1 MTKLTDLGFSK
12 ETVVETMLSTY
23 NPDGQPNAA
32 PMGIL
37 MKNEQCV
44 TIKLYK
50 SSSTYQNLV
59 SRRCGVINI
68 TSDPELFFLSA
79 FKEANPNAK
88 IPPEWFEKAE
98 ILDAPKLHMADATV
112 EISIA
117 KITPINAEKTEVVCD
132 VKLVKATKALPKVYC
147 RALFATIEA
156 IIHATRIKVFLSG
169 SKRQREQASMLMEN
183 IAYCKETVNRVAP
196 NSNYAEILTELT
208 KMITTWRIE
217 SESIH

>member
-1 MTKLTDLGFSK
+1 MAKLTDLGFSK
-12 ETVVETMLSTY
+12 DTVVETILSTY

-44 TIKLYK
+44 KIKLYK

-68 TSDPELFFLSA
+68 TSDPEVFFLSA

-88 IPPEWFEKAE
+88 IPYEWFEKAD
-98 ILDAPKLHMADATV
+98 ILDAPKLHSADATV
-112 EISIA
+112 EISIQ
-117 KITPINAEKTEVVCD
+117 KLTPINAEKTEAVCD

-156 IIHATRIKVFLSG
+156 IIHATRIKIFLSG
-169 SKRQREQASMLMEN
+169 DKRQREQTSMLMEN
-183 IAYCKETVNRVAP
+183 IAYCRETVNRVAP
-196 NSNYAEILTELT
+196 NSRYAEIMTELA
-208 KMITTWRIE
+208 KRITTWRNE
-217 SESIH
+217 SESLH

>member
-12 ETVVETMLSTY
+12 DTVVETILSTY

>member
-1 MTKLTDLGFSK
+1 MAKLTDLGFS
-12 ETVVETMLSTY
+12 EDIVVETILSTY

-44 TIKLYK
+44 KIKLYK

-98 ILDAPKLHMADATV
+98 ILDAPKLHIADATV

-117 KITPINAEKTEVVCD
+117 KITPINAEKTEAVCD

-169 SKRQREQASMLMEN
+169 NNRQREQASMLMEN
-183 IAYCKETVNRVAP
+183 IAYCRETVNRVAP
-196 NSNYAEILTELT
+196 SSRYAEIMTELT
-208 KMITTWRIE
+208 KRIATWRSE
-217 SESIH
+217 SESLH

>member
-1 MTKLTDLGFSK
+1 MAKLTDLGFSK
-12 ETVVETMLSTY
+12 DIVVETILSTY

-44 TIKLYK
+44 KIKLYK

-68 TSDPELFFLSA
+68 TSDPEVFFLSA

-88 IPPEWFEKAE
+88 IPYEWFEKAD
-98 ILDAPKLHMADATV
+98 ILDAPKLHSADATV
-112 EISIA
+112 EISIQ
-117 KITPINAEKTEVVCD
+117 KLTPINAEKTEAVCD

-156 IIHATRIKVFLSG
+156 IIHATRIKIFLSG
-169 SKRQREQASMLMEN
+169 DKRQREQTSMLMEN
-183 IAYCKETVNRVAP
+183 IAYCRETVNRVAP
-196 NSNYAEILTELT
+196 NSRYAEIMTELT
-208 KMITTWRIE
+208 KMITTWRSE
-217 SESIH
+217 SESLH

>member
-1 MTKLTDLGFSK
+1 MAKLTDLGFS
-12 ETVVETMLSTY
+12 EDIVVETILSTY

-32 PMGIL
+32 PMGIF

-68 TSDPELFFLSA
+68 TSDPELFFLST

-88 IPPEWFEKAE
+88 IPDEWFEKAE

-169 SKRQREQASMLMEN
+169 NNRQREQASILMEN

-196 NSNYAEILTELT
+196 NSSYAEIMTELT
-208 KMITTWRIE
+208 KMITTWRSE
-217 SESIH
+217 SESLH

>member
-1 MTKLTDLGFSK
+1 MAKLTDLGFSK
-12 ETVVETMLSTY
+12 DTVVETILSTY

-44 TIKLYK
+44 KIKLYK

>member
-12 ETVVETMLSTY
+12 DTVVETILSTY

-98 ILDAPKLHMADATV
+98 ILDAPKLHIADATV

-117 KITPINAEKTEVVCD
+117 KITPINAEITEAVCD

-169 SKRQREQASMLMEN
+169 NNRQREQASMLMEN
-183 IAYCKETVNRVAP
+183 IAYCRETVNRVAP
-196 NSNYAEILTELT
+196 SSRYAEIMTELT
-208 KMITTWRIE
+208 KMITTWRSE
-217 SESIH
+217 SESLH

>member
-12 ETVVETMLSTY
+12 DTVVETILSTY

-112 EISIA
+112 EISVA
-117 KITPINAEKTEVVCD
+117 KITPINAEKTEAVCD

-169 SKRQREQASMLMEN
+169 NNRQREQASILMEN

>member
-1 MTKLTDLGFSK
+1 MAKLTDLGFSK
-12 ETVVETMLSTY
+12 DIVVETILSTY

-68 TSDPELFFLSA
+68 TSDPEVFFLSA

-88 IPPEWFEKAE
+88 IPREW
-98 ILDAPKLHMADATV
+98 
-112 EISIA
+112 
-117 KITPINAEKTEVVCD
+117 C
-132 VKLVKATKALPKVYC
+132 
-147 RALFATIEA
+147 
-156 IIHATRIKVFLSG
+156 
-169 SKRQREQASMLMEN
+169 EN
-183 IAYCKETVNRVAP
+183 NVD
-196 NSNYAEILTELT
+196 
-208 KMITTWRIE
+208 
-217 SESIH
+217 

>member
-12 ETVVETMLSTY
+12 DTVVETILSTY

-112 EISIA
+112 EISVA
-117 KITPINAEKTEVVCD
+117 KITPINAEKTEAVCD

-169 SKRQREQASMLMEN
+169 NNRQREQASILMEN

-196 NSNYAEILTELT
+196 NSSYAEIMTELT
-208 KMITTWRIE
+208 KMITTWRSE
-217 SESIH
+217 SESLH

>member
-1 MTKLTDLGFSK
+1 MAKLTDLGFSK
-12 ETVVETMLSTY
+12 DIVVETILSTY

-32 PMGIL
+32 PIGIL

-44 TIKLYK
+44 AIKLYK
-50 SSSTYQNLV
+50 SSSTYQNLM

-79 FKEANPNAK
+79 IKEANPNAK
-88 IPPEWFEKAE
+88 IPREWFEKAE

-112 EISIA
+112 EISIQ
-117 KITPINAEKTEVVCD
+117 KLTLINAEKTEVVCD

-156 IIHATRIKVFLSG
+156 IVHTTRIKVFLSG
-169 SKRQREQASMLMEN
+169 DRRQREQASMLMEN
-183 IAYCKETVNRVAP
+183 IAYCRETVNRVAP
-196 NSNYAEILTELT
+196 NSRYAEIMTELT
-208 KMITTWRIE
+208 KRITKWRNE
-217 SESIH
+217 SESLH

>member
-1 MTKLTDLGFSK
+1 MAKLTDLGFSK
-12 ETVVETMLSTY
+12 DIVVETILSTY

-44 TIKLYK
+44 KIKLYK

-68 TSDPELFFLSA
+68 TSDPEVFFLSA

-88 IPPEWFEKAE
+88 IPYEWFEKAD
-98 ILDAPKLHMADATV
+98 ILDAPKLHSADATV
-112 EISIA
+112 EISIQ
-117 KITPINAEKTEVVCD
+117 KLTPINAEKTEAVCD

-156 IIHATRIKVFLSG
+156 IIHATRIKIFLSG
-169 SKRQREQASMLMEN
+169 DKRQREQTSMLMEN
-183 IAYCKETVNRVAP
+183 IAYCRETVNRVAP
-196 NSNYAEILTELT
+196 NSRYAEIMTELT
-208 KMITTWRIE
+208 KRITTWRNE
-217 SESIH
+217 SESLH

>member
-12 ETVVETMLSTY
+12 ETVVETILSTY

-112 EISIA
+112 EISVA
-117 KITPINAEKTEVVCD
+117 KITPINAEKTEAVCD

-169 SKRQREQASMLMEN
+169 NNRQREQASMLMEN
-183 IAYCKETVNRVAP
+183 IADCRETVNRVAP
-196 NSNYAEILTELT
+196 SSRYAEIMTELT
-208 KMITTWRIE
+208 KMITTWRSE
-217 SESIH
+217 SESLH

>member
-12 ETVVETMLSTY
+12 DTVVETILSTY

-98 ILDAPKLHMADATV
+98 ILDAPKLHIADATV

-117 KITPINAEKTEVVCD
+117 KITPINAEKTEAVCD
-132 VKLVKATKALPKVYC
+132 VKLVKATKTLPKVYC

-169 SKRQREQASMLMEN
+169 NNRQREQASMLMEN
-183 IAYCKETVNRVAP
+183 IAYCRETVNRVAP
-196 NSNYAEILTELT
+196 SSRYAEIMTELT
-208 KMITTWRIE
+208 KRIAAWR
-217 SESIH
+217 S